1 MNSRVL
7 IVSAAGASFLGGALL
22 IVACTQSPQPER
34 QADPDGT
41 VVTFPPEGDQTP
53 PVVAGFPVPKAMTHS
68 ATSPSSVPA
77 SPDAERA
84 LGELQKVCQTHGG
97 DPENPWAIAHGL
109 LAFGSEMTLSNGEPA
124 VDYLY
129 TRYAEVSE
137 IQGQRLIAFPKERG
151 GVEIEPHTDLVLK
164 AITESGLAPDRE
176 VLVGGETFTLADHWE
191 HSLRTS
197 FLNKTSGES
206 SYTTPNDMPW
216 GVQALAA
223 WGTPQKTQWKAF
235 EGTEMDLDDLVKFQ
249 AHVLTQE
256 STFMYQAML
265 AGADFEKNRQGVF
278 NYTCGG
284 AHMVQGSILPVAAGY
299 GNTQDR
305 EKMAA
310 QGALL
315 AYRYPVEM
323 GIYEQA
329 RKQAPSQAMVLY
341 VQQLKFVGHWL
352 ESVHKLV
359 ATGIYSPSALDQQI
373 MAQAVGDL
381 ITTTAALK
389 QLGALDNAAKI
400 RESNNQLYL
409 DIVGDS
415 CHAVRGL
422 ELALGKSEVHW

>member
-1 MNSRVL
+1 MNSRAL
-7 IVSAAGASFLGGALL
+7 ILSALGASLLGGAPLF
-22 IVACTQSPQPER
+22 VACDTEPAPKV
-34 QADPDGT
+34 DPDGP
-41 VVTFPPEGDQTP
+41 VVASTTEGSVTP
-53 PVVAGFPVPKAMTHS
+53 PAAAGFPVPKAMTHS
-68 ATSPSSVPA
+68 AKSPSALPA

-84 LGELQKVCQTHGG
+84 LAELKKVCQTHGG

-109 LAFGSEMTLSNGEPA
+109 LAFGPEMTLSNGEPA

-129 TRYAEVSE
+129 ARYAEVSE
-137 IQGQRLIAFPKERG
+137 IQGQRLIAFPRSRD
-151 GVEIEPHTDLVLK
+151 GVDIEPHTDLVLK
-164 AITESGLAPDRE
+164 AITESGLPPERE
-176 VLVGGETFTLADHWE
+176 VLVDGETFTLADHWE

-197 FLNKTSGES
+197 FLNKTTGES
-206 SYTTPNDMPW
+206 SYVTPNDMPW

-223 WGTPQKTQWKAF
+223 WGTPHQTQWKAF
-235 EGTEMDLDDLVKFQ
+235 EGTQMDLDDLVKFQ
-249 AHVLTQE
+249 VHVLTQE

-265 AGADFEKNRQGVF
+265 AGTGFEKKRQGVF

-284 AHMVQGSILPVAAGY
+284 AHMVQGSIQPIAAGY
-299 GNTQDR
+299 GSTQDR
-305 EKMAA
+305 ERLAA
-310 QGALL
+310 QGTLL

-329 RKQAPSQAMVLY
+329 RKQAPSQALVLY
-341 VQQLKFVGHWL
+341 VQQLKFIGHWL
-352 ESVHKLV
+352 ETMHKLA
-359 ATGIYSPSALDQQI
+359 ATGIYTPSALDQQV

-415 CHAVRGL
+415 CHSVRGL
-422 ELALGKSEVHW
+422 ELAMGKSEVRW

>member
-1 MNSRVL
+1 MKSRAL
-7 IVSAAGASFLGGALL
+7 ILSAVGASLLGGALL
-22 IVACTQSPQPER
+22 IVACKTEPAPSPDEPVL
-34 QADPDGT
+34 T
-41 VVTFPPEGDQTP
+41 SPPEGVPAP
-53 PVVAGFPVPKAMTHS
+53 PAATAFPVPRAMTHS
-68 ATSPSSVPA
+68 AKSPSAVPA

-84 LGELQKVCQTHGG
+84 LVELQKVCQTHGG

-109 LAFGSEMTLSNGEPA
+109 LAFGPEMTLSNGEPA

-129 TRYAEVSE
+129 TRYAEISE
-137 IQGQRLIAFPKERG
+137 ISGQRLIAFPKERD

-164 AITESGLAPDRE
+164 AITESGLSPDRE
-176 VLVGGETFTLADHWE
+176 VLVAGETFTLADHWE

-197 FLNKTSGES
+197 FLNKTTGES

-223 WGTPQKTQWKAF
+223 WGTPQQTQWKAF
-235 EGTEMDLDDLVKFQ
+235 QGTEMDLDDLVKFQ

-265 AGADFEKNRQGVF
+265 AGTGFEKERQGVF

-284 AHMVQGSILPVAAGY
+284 AHLVQGSIQPIAAGF
-299 GNTQDR
+299 GNMQDR

-310 QGALL
+310 QGTLL

-323 GIYEQA
+323 GVYEQA

-341 VQQLKFVGHWL
+341 VQQLKFIGHWL
-352 ESVHKLV
+352 ESMHKLA
-359 ATGIYSPSALDQQI
+359 ATGIYTPSALDQQV

-415 CHAVRGL
+415 CHAVRGM
-422 ELALGKSEVHW
+422 ELALGKSEVRW